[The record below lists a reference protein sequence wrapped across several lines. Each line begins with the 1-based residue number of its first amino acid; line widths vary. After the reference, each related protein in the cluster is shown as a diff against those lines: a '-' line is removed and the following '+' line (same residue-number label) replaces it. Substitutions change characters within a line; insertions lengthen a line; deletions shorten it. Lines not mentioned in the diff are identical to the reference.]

1 MERTVAI
8 KVLSEHVAADPPLK
22 QRFEREARTVAA
34 LNHPHICTLHDIGS
48 QDGIDFLVMEYLDGK
63 TLAQGLAKG
72 RLPLKRALQIAIE
85 LADALDAAHRHGVIH
100 RDIKPGNI
108 MLTRSR
114 AKLLDFG
121 LAKLRDTGAETT
133 RLLDDRVDWMGDHGN
148 EPTAAHAPDGSTQ
161 NSPLTSKGTIL
172 GTFQYMAPEQ
182 VEGRSVDAR
191 TDIFG
196 FGAVLYEMITGKK
209 AFEGKSQA
217 SLVGAILQS
226 EPQPM
231 DSLVAVVPVALDRLV
246 RRCLAKDPEE
256 RWQSVRD
263 LLTQLRWIAE
273 DAGGSP
279 ALTAERRR
287 THGLWS
293 VAALLLAASA
303 GAVVWNLRAP
313 SQAPEPVR
321 LDIAFPAGETLA
333 IELFPSIAISPSG
346 SHLVFRAEA
355 AQAEIAQLYVRE
367 TDSFAMMPLP
377 GTEGAHTP
385 FFSPDGEWVGF
396 MKDAALWR
404 VSIAGGP
411 PLRIA
416 DVPSLSPSSPGAT
429 WTDGTIVFAAGSAG
443 LMRVPDA
450 GGVPVESLTV
460 PDAARQEI
468 THVSPQ
474 FLPGGRDLLFSVR
487 TADEVSRPALLSLET
502 GAWDWLDPVVGA
514 VGAQYVTS
522 GHLVYS
528 RGGGL
533 YAIPF
538 DPDRR
543 TFGSAPVQVLEDL
556 LELTVVGVPVTQFAA
571 SNEGTL
577 AFVSGTPPT
586 WRLVAVDRDGGA
598 SVRLTDAARRYQYP
612 TVSPDGRRVAVNI
625 DETRSHVY
633 VVDVDRGVLRS
644 LTSVGTNT
652 LPTWVDSEVL
662 SFASR
667 RGAGSWGIYSR
678 PSDESTPA
686 AALLA
691 TERAQLPTGWSSDGR
706 LMALYELNDDTARDI
721 WVWRASDGGLDL
733 VLGTEA
739 NERAATFSPDGEWL
753 AYISDDSGQDEVYV
767 QRFPGP
773 GGREVVSTEGGRE
786 PVWSTQGLEL
796 FFRSGSR
803 LMSVEIESGR
813 IPLPR
818 TVLNASDYVRSAP
831 QVGLPAYD
839 VFPDGRTFVMI
850 QHEQLGP
857 APQLRVVIN
866 WFEQLTR
873 LVPSN
878 KQAS

>member
-1 MERTVAI
+1 M
-8 KVLSEHVAADPPLK
+8 
-22 QRFEREARTVAA
+22 
-34 LNHPHICTLHDIGS
+34 
-48 QDGIDFLVMEYLDGK
+48 
-63 TLAQGLAKG
+63 
-72 RLPLKRALQIAIE
+72 
-85 LADALDAAHRHGVIH
+85 
-100 RDIKPGNI
+100 
-108 MLTRSR
+108 
-114 AKLLDFG
+114 
-121 LAKLRDTGAETT
+121 
-133 RLLDDRVDWMGDHGN
+133 
-148 EPTAAHAPDGSTQ
+148 
-161 NSPLTSKGTIL
+161 
-172 GTFQYMAPEQ
+172 
-182 VEGRSVDAR
+182 
-191 TDIFG
+191 
-196 FGAVLYEMITGKK
+196 
-209 AFEGKSQA
+209 
-217 SLVGAILQS
+217 
-226 EPQPM
+226 
-231 DSLVAVVPVALDRLV
+231 
-246 RRCLAKDPEE
+246 
-256 RWQSVRD
+256 
-263 LLTQLRWIAE
+263 
-273 DAGGSP
+273 
-279 ALTAERRR
+279 
-287 THGLWS
+287 
-293 VAALLLAASA
+293 
-303 GAVVWNLRAP
+303 
-313 SQAPEPVR
+313 
-321 LDIAFPAGETLA
+321 
-333 IELFPSIAISPSG
+333 
-346 SHLVFRAEA
+346 
-355 AQAEIAQLYVRE
+355 
-367 TDSFAMMPLP
+367 
-377 GTEGAHTP
+377 
-385 FFSPDGEWVGF
+385 
-396 MKDAALWR
+396 
-404 VSIAGGP
+404 
-411 PLRIA
+411 
-416 DVPSLSPSSPGAT
+416 
-429 WTDGTIVFAAGSAG
+429 
-443 LMRVPDA
+443 
-450 GGVPVESLTV
+450 
-460 PDAARQEI
+460 
-468 THVSPQ
+468 
-474 FLPGGRDLLFSVR
+474 
-487 TADEVSRPALLSLET
+487 
-502 GAWDWLDPVVGA
+502 
-514 VGAQYVTS
+514 
-522 GHLVYS
+522 YS

-538 DPDRR
+538 DPERR

-678 PSDESTPA
+678 PSDESTAA

-706 LMALYELNDDTARDI
+706 LLALYELNDDTARDI
-721 WVWRASDGGLDL
+721 WVWRASDGALDL
-733 VLGTEA
+733 VVGTEA

-818 TVLNASDYVRSAP
+818 TVLDASNYVRSAP

-857 APQLRVVIN
+857 APRLRVIIN
-866 WFEQLTR
+866 WFEELTR

-878 KQAS
+878 